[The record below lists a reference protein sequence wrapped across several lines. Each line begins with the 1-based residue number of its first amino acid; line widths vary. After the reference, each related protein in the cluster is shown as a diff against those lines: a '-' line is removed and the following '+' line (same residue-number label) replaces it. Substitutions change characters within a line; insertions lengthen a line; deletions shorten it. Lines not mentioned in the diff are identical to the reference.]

1 MANFGAGL
9 DAVKDAIGF
18 YMELRQQKEQD
29 RRLRESDSRAQ
40 RTLDLAIDRE
50 AREREDRT
58 FDNERAASQ
67 FMATN
72 YGGSP
77 ADQATVDQF
86 KRSGLGGAIEDHG
99 LPSRSLSMPVQPV
112 APSEGMASPLRT
124 IAQND
129 PGGAHIRM
137 PESERARIA
146 YYQTAVRTAEGAAN
160 RGSREGIAAANR
172 SVRLAAIRAS
182 INNAAAAR
190 ELQRY
195 GIDVRDATSRAA
207 LEERMVNDE
216 NLWADRDIDNQA
228 AGGVVGAIL
237 RSMQN
242 GMMPPV
248 GRLPGRPTYYDPPP
262 MAAPPQAPAAGGGSG
277 RYDIERLP

>member
-40 RTLDLAIDRE
+40 RQLDLAVDRE

-72 YGGSP
+72 YGGAP

-129 PGGAHIRM
+129 PGGAHIRT
-137 PESERARIA
+137 PQSERMTLA
-146 YYQTAVRTAEGAAN
+146 YYNANAAAQRNNATIAGRASEG
-160 RGSREGIAAANR
+160 AANR

-182 INNAAAAR
+182 LNNAAAAR
-190 ELQRY
+190 ELQKY
-195 GIDVRDATSRAA
+195 GIDVRDATSRAT
-207 LEERMVNDE
+207 LEERLVNNE
-216 NLWADRDIDNQA
+216 NIWADRDIDNQA
-228 AGGVVGAIL
+228 AGGVTGAIL
-237 RSMQN
+237 RSMQ
-242 GMMPPV
+242 GSMMPPV
-248 GRLPGRPTYYDPPP
+248 GRLPGRPSYYQPDPI
-262 MAAPPQAPAAGGGSG
+262 AAPPAAGSGSG
-277 RYDIERLP
+277 RYDIQVIP

>member
-40 RTLDLAIDRE
+40 RQLDLAVDRE

-72 YGGSP
+72 YGGAP

-129 PGGAHIRM
+129 PGGTHIRT
-137 PESERARIA
+137 PQSERMTLA
-146 YYQTAVRTAEGAAN
+146 YYNANAAAQRNNATIAGRASEG
-160 RGSREGIAAANR
+160 AANR
-172 SVRLAAIRAS
+172 SVRLAAIRSAL
-182 INNAAAAR
+182 NTTQMRLAM
-190 ELQRY
+190 QKY
-195 GIDVRDATSRAA
+195 GYDLNDATRRAA
-207 LEERMVNDE
+207 LERQLVFDDNTFA
-216 NLWADRDIDNQA
+216 NWDIDNQA
-228 AGGVVGAIL
+228 AGGIQGAIL
-237 RSMQN
+237 RSMEN
-242 GMMPPV
+242 SMMPPV
-248 GRLPGRPTYYDPPP
+248 GRLPGRTLQGAGMPPYYPDSPP
-262 MAAPPQAPAAGGGSG
+262 APVTPGS
-277 RYDIERLP
+277 RYTPLP